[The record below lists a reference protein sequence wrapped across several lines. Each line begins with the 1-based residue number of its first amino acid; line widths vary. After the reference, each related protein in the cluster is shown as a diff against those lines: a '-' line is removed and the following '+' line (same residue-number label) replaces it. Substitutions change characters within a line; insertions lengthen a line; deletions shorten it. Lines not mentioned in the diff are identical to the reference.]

1 MFIDY
6 FLIWNTFLL
15 IRLFLIEKL
24 MLPGDATGMELAGV
38 LMDPRDTAH
47 LGFVFI
53 TSSQQMSLFSE
64 NYEWKQQITVVC
76 VSPTNIT
83 AIYRLYRS
91 CCRYLEILFMLI
103 TSLQLHH
110 LLVLLLYL
118 VIYCIISICYYLVEP
133 CGVPSG
139 C

>member
-6 FLIWNTFLL
+6 FLIWDTFLL
-15 IRLFLIEKL
+15 IKLFLIEKL
-24 MLPGDATGMELAGV
+24 ILPGDGEGMELAAV

-53 TSSQQMSLFSE
+53 TSFQQMSLLSE
-64 NYEWKQQITVVC
+64 NYEWKQQIMVVC
-76 VSPTNIT
+76 VSPTKIT
-83 AIYRLYRS
+83 AIYRLYCS
-91 CCRYLEILFMLI
+91 CCRYLEILFMFI

-118 VIYCIISICYYLVEP
+118 VIYCIISTCYYLVEL
-133 CGVPSG
+133 CGITNV